1 MTTMTTNTAPITGT
15 DLPPNY
21 PADLERDVVSEG
33 DLRYRLRPI
42 RPDDAERLVAFHN
55 HLSPH
60 SCYLR
65 FFSYHP
71 HLSAAEVERFT
82 RVDYLDRLALVAEI
96 DGSLI
101 AVARYDRH
109 EGTAEAEV
117 AFVVADEYQ
126 HHGIGSLLLDEL
138 VLAAGQ
144 QGITTFLAD
153 TLTENHT
160 MLGVFRHAGF
170 AVETSTEWGTVY
182 LRFGIMPTDTYLK
195 ALAGREQ
202 NRQIMPTCPL
212 QQLGRTSSC

>member
-1 MTTMTTNTAPITGT
+1 MAMTTAAPIPT
-15 DLPPNY
+15 DRDVPPNY
-21 PADLERDVVSEG
+21 PAALERTVVSEG
-33 DLRYRLRPI
+33 DLHYRIRPI
-42 RPDDAERLVAFHN
+42 RPDDAERLTAFHN

-71 HLSAAEVERFT
+71 NLSAAEVERFSC
-82 RVDYLDRLALVAEI
+82 VDYLDRLALVAEL
-96 DGSLI
+96 DGTLI

-109 EGTAEAEV
+109 EGSAEAEV
-117 AFVVADEYQ
+117 AFVVADDYQ

-138 VLAAGQ
+138 VLAARE

-153 TLTENHT
+153 TLSENKT

-170 AVETSTEWGTVY
+170 DVETNTEWGTVY
-182 LRFGIMPTDTYLK
+182 LRFNILPTDSYLK

-202 NRQIMPTCPL
+202 SRQILPRCPL
-212 QQLGRTSSC
+212 QQLAGAPGC

>member
-1 MTTMTTNTAPITGT
+1 MTMTTAAMTPT
-15 DLPPNY
+15 DRDVPPNY
-21 PADLERDVVSEG
+21 PAALERDAVSEG
-33 DLRYRLRPI
+33 DLHYRLRPI

-71 HLSAAEVERFT
+71 HLSAKEVEHFT
-82 RVDYLDRLALVAEI
+82 CVDYLDRLALVAEL
-96 DGSLI
+96 DGTLI

-109 EGTAEAEV
+109 EGSAEAEV

-138 VLAAGQ
+138 VIAARE

-153 TLTENHT
+153 TLSENST

-170 AVETSTEWGTVY
+170 DVETNTEWGTVY
-182 LRFGIMPTDTYLK
+182 LRFSILPTDSYLK

-202 NRQIMPTCPL
+202 SRQVTPTCPL
-212 QQLGRTSSC
+212 QQLAGAS

>member
-1 MTTMTTNTAPITGT
+1 MMSLSHILTANPA
-15 DLPPNY
+15 NY
-21 PADLERDVVSEG
+21 PVGLEHDVISEG
-33 DLRYRLRPI
+33 DLHYRLRPI

-65 FFSYHP
+65 FFSFHP
-71 HLSAAEVERFT
+71 HLSVAEVERFT
-82 RVDYLDRLALVAEI
+82 CVDYLDRLALVAEI
-96 DGSLI
+96 DGILI

-138 VLAAGQ
+138 VVAARE

-153 TLTENHT
+153 TLSENTT

-170 AVETSTEWGTVY
+170 EVEASTEWGTVY
-182 LRFGIMPTDTYLK
+182 LRFGIMPTDRYLK
-195 ALAGREQ
+195 ALARREQ
-202 NRQIMPTCPL
+202 ARRVTPTCPL
-212 QQLGRTSSC
+212 QQLAGASAC